1 MSIRKL
7 AVLALPLALAA
18 VAGPGSAVAMP
29 KTVCVTNAMSGH
41 DAAARITYPYGPETA
56 SDIFPTGQQR
66 CLEVARPSV
75 RREYEV
81 LNVEFRYNLFKVMP
95 FPWGLCAKVVNNV
108 GLGTADQLRFR
119 LVEQD
124 SRISCVQE

>member
-7 AVLALPLALAA
+7 AVLALPLALTALA
-18 VAGPGSAVAMP
+18 VPGSAVAMP

-41 DAAARITYPYGPETA
+41 DAAARITYPDGPETA
-56 SDIFPTGQQR
+56 SDLFPSGQQR
-66 CLEVARPSV
+66 CLDV
-75 RREYEV
+75 RLRVLNKEYPV